1 MIAVQP
7 KAAFETRIGVILLKT
22 AFPRPCGD
30 IGNAETFGGQGLFET
45 VEAATIARMI
55 DGDPRD
61 PDLIQGFLLAR
72 DRLVARGAGL
82 VTTSC
87 GVLALHQER
96 LQRGCPVPVVASSLL
111 QLPARVA
118 EVGSQ
123 GQVGVMCMDSR
134 SIGPAHLVATGARAD
149 TPLIGLEDGREL
161 YPVLRRNRADVP
173 LDPARAEADVISAG
187 RRMVDRHPDMA
198 AIVLECTNLP
208 PYRAALS
215 HSLGLPVYDI
225 LTWID
230 EVWGNTGSAGN
241 RSGKR
246 EET

>member
-1 MIAVQP
+1 MTAVQP
-7 KAAFETRIGVILLKT
+7 RAASETRIGVIMLKT

-45 VEAATIARMI
+45 VEAATIARVI
-55 DGDPRD
+55 DGDPRGSN
-61 PDLIQGFLLAR
+61 LIQGFLVAR

-96 LQRGCPVPVVASSLL
+96 LQQGCPVPVVASSLF
-111 QLPARVA
+111 QLPVRDA
-118 EVGSQ
+118 EFGPQ
-123 GQVGVMCMDSR
+123 GQIGVMCMDSC
-134 SIGPAHLVATGARAD
+134 SIGPAHLLATGARAD
-149 TPLIGLEDGREL
+149 TPLIGLEDGLEI

-187 RRMVDRHPDMA
+187 RRMVEMHPNIA

-230 EVWGNTGSAGN
+230 EVWRNTGGAGN